1 MLGMVVIAVMSKKI
15 VCSVNNSNMLTS
27 KEINENQFSLLR
39 IRVFSDAVTK
49 HGYKCSLDTLKK
61 CAYTIL
67 GKPILVY
74 YNLFKDDFEGHE
86 EGMIKQEMPC
96 GFVPKNSKIEF
107 ETDENGV
114 TYLVVE
120 AYIWNLYFQY
130 IMDVFKRDGV
140 KDVSVELLV
149 VDSVKKDDYEEMTDF
164 CFTGITLLGENV
176 SPACEG
182 ARAEV
187 TKFSVNKYE
196 EAKKQFEQ
204 KLYNSNS
211 ELDNMSSCL
220 MSENSKE
227 EQKLEDKTINPASEP
242 TPVDNAWKEST
253 VKTKVET
260 REALYKD
267 DGSAVYTEEE
277 YKQSQTVV
285 EEVSEEENIPPISQP
300 SVEETENNACGDKEN
315 NACKTEENACKTEDN
330 ECKKEENACKQEE
343 NECNKTDVVTNSF
356 EEKYTA
362 LNAEYL
368 ELKNSY
374 NDLMQKYSVLEEF
387 KKNKDNEVR
396 TQAIE
401 CALNDVSDILDAEAI
416 TNWREKSVNFANV
429 DDFKNALKAFAFDVQ
444 KEKGVKPVEQLRN
457 AIPKNID
464 NEDTMN
470 IWSRLEKNI

>member
-86 EGMIKQEMPC
+86 EGIKQEMPC

-176 SPACEG
+176 PPACEG

-204 KLYNSNS
+204 KLYNSSS
-211 ELDNMSSCL
+211 ELDNMSSYL

-260 REALYKD
+260 HEALYKD

-330 ECKKEENACKQEE
+330 ECKK
-343 NECNKTDVVTNSF
+343 TDVVVNSF

>member
-86 EGMIKQEMPC
+86 EGIKQEMPC

-182 ARAEV
+182 A
-187 TKFSVNKYE
+187 T
-196 EAKKQFEQ
+196 
-204 KLYNSNS
+204 
-211 ELDNMSSCL
+211 
-220 MSENSKE
+220 
-227 EQKLEDKTINPASEP
+227 
-242 TPVDNAWKEST
+242 
-253 VKTKVET
+253 
-260 REALYKD
+260 
-267 DGSAVYTEEE
+267 
-277 YKQSQTVV
+277 
-285 EEVSEEENIPPISQP
+285 
-300 SVEETENNACGDKEN
+300 NNC
-315 NACKTEENACKTEDN
+315 
-330 ECKKEENACKQEE
+330 
-343 NECNKTDVVTNSF
+343 
-356 EEKYTA
+356 
-362 LNAEYL
+362 
-368 ELKNSY
+368 
-374 NDLMQKYSVLEEF
+374 
-387 KKNKDNEVR
+387 
-396 TQAIE
+396 
-401 CALNDVSDILDAEAI
+401 
-416 TNWREKSVNFANV
+416 
-429 DDFKNALKAFAFDVQ
+429 
-444 KEKGVKPVEQLRN
+444 
-457 AIPKNID
+457 
-464 NEDTMN
+464 
-470 IWSRLEKNI
+470 

>member
-86 EGMIKQEMPC
+86 EGIKQEMPC

-204 KLYNSNS
+204 KLYNSSS
-211 ELDNMSSCL
+211 ELDNMSSYL

-260 REALYKD
+260 HEALYKD

-285 EEVSEEENIPPISQP
+285 EEVSEEENISPMSQP

-330 ECKKEENACKQEE
+330 ECKKEDNACKQEE
-343 NECNKTDVVTNSF
+343 NECNKTDVVVNSF